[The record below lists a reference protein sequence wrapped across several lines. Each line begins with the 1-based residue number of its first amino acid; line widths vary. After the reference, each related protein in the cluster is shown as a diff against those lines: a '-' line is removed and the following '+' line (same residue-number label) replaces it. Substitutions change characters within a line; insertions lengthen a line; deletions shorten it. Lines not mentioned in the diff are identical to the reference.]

1 MKERTNEIGIRR
13 AIGASPFKIIT
24 KLYRVDSIDIISR
37 LVGVNSGVGVIQ
49 IIDTATSGAEF
60 PIMYNPMISFNMGL
74 FALGILIVSGIIAG
88 LIPAH
93 RAVKMKP
100 IEALR
105 TEK

>member
-1 MKERTNEIGIRR
+1 
-13 AIGASPFKIIT
+13 FKIIT
-24 KLYRVDSIDIISR
+24 QVISESIVLTLSAGW
-37 LVGVNSGVGVIQ
+37 LGLAAGVGVVQLIGN
-49 IIDTATSGAEF
+49 ATSNAEF

-74 FALGILIVSGIIAG
+74 LALGILIISGIIAG
-88 LIPAH
+88 LMPAY